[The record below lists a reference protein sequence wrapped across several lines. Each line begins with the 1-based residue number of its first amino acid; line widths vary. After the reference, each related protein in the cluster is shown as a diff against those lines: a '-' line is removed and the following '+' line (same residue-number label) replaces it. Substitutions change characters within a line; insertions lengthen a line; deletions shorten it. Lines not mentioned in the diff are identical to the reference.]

1 MSKPSVFVGC
11 LLLGRLLLGRLFLG
25 FVLCFPLS
33 QAQAAD
39 TAVTVT
45 ARPLS
50 ELARYPERT
59 APASV
64 VAMSAPKLSAEIAA
78 RVMEILPKP
87 GDVVAPGSVLVRLDC
102 LDYALAR
109 EAEVERLA
117 ALEARIGLAERKL
130 ERSEK
135 LAASQLQAVDIV
147 DERRALL
154 VQLRAERA
162 AQRAVLR
169 RARYAEE
176 RCEVLAPSRSLVT
189 QRLANPGDYAVAG
202 TPLVAL
208 TDLSSIELKADVYAP
223 DAAELSA
230 GGVPLTFVTA
240 SGERLDVALRVVVG
254 AINPAARSR
263 ELRAVFA
270 PDLLVTGA
278 VLPGMSGRLIWR
290 DPRAHLPSEYL
301 LERAGGPGVFV
312 LQSGVARFVS
322 LPHAEIGRDTVVA
335 MPLDTQ
341 IIEAG
346 RNALADGTRV
356 QTRTAG
362 DSTAVNAGP
371 RQPSRPA
378 GRGGD
383 TSSSSR

>member
-1 MSKPSVFVGC
+1 MSKLSVVFRP
-11 LLLGRLLLGRLFLG
+11 LLLGSLLCL
-25 FVLCFPLS
+25 PLV
-33 QAQAAD
+33 QAASANAAD
-39 TAVTVT
+39 AVVTVT

-64 VAMSAPKLSAEIAA
+64 VAMSEPKLSAEIAA
-78 RVMEILPKP
+78 RVVEILPKP

-117 ALEARIGLAERKL
+117 ALEARIDLAERKL
-130 ERSEK
+130 DRSEK

-176 RCEVLAPSRSLVT
+176 RCEVLAPSRCLVT
-189 QRLANPGDYAVAG
+189 QRLSNPGDYAVVG
-202 TPLVAL
+202 TPLIAL

-223 DAAELSA
+223 DAAELGA
-230 GGVPLTFVTA
+230 GAVPLTFVTA

-254 AINPAARSR
+254 AIDPAARSR

-270 PDLLVTGA
+270 SDALASGA
-278 VLPGMSGRLIWR
+278 VLPGMSGRLVWR

-301 LERAGGPGVFV
+301 LERAGGPGIFV
-312 LQSGVARFVS
+312 LEDGVARFVS
-322 LPHAEIGRDTVVA
+322 LPNAEVGRDTVVDL
-335 MPLDTQ
+335 PPDTQ

-356 QTRTAG
+356 QTRISG
-362 DSTAVNAGP
+362 D
-371 RQPSRPA
+371 PSAAPAAPGLSSAQA
-378 GRGGD
+378 GRARTESP
-383 TSSSSR
+383 TSR